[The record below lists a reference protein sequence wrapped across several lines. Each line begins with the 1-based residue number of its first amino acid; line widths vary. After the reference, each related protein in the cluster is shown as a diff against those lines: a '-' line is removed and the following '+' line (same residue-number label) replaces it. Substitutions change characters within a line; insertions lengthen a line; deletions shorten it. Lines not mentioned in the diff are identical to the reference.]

1 MISLHLYQVGE
12 VAISAKRHSPSPSVT
27 DGIQAGLDV
36 VGMMP
41 GFGEVADGINSLIY
55 LVRGDYI
62 NAWLSAAAMI
72 PIAGGASTRGK
83 WGMKIANEG
92 GSRIFEVGSY
102 AKLRAVESG
111 LEAHHVGQKALMY
124 RFITNYDEKLAPS
137 ILVSK
142 LGHTRGKG
150 IVSRS
155 TSGITN
161 VFQHLIFWKSDECIL
176 QSQIAL
182 FKN

>member
-1 MISLHLYQVGE
+1 MGE

-72 PIAGGASTRGK
+72 PIAGRASTRGK
-83 WGMKIANEG
+83 LGMKIANEG
-92 GSRIFEVGSY
+92 
-102 AKLRAVESG
+102 
-111 LEAHHVGQKALMY
+111 
-124 RFITNYDEKLAPS
+124 
-137 ILVSK
+137 
-142 LGHTRGKG
+142 
-150 IVSRS
+150 
-155 TSGITN
+155 
-161 VFQHLIFWKSDECIL
+161 
-176 QSQIAL
+176 
-182 FKN
+182 